1 MMILMSLL
9 KDVELI
15 DFERLNERCRHS
27 PVTQT
32 CKIIHKPCQYEPL

>member
-27 PVTQT
+27 PVTDVQNYLQT
-32 CKIIHKPCQYEPL
+32 VSI